1 MKLQVFLEKLNKAL
15 DNPSCYL
22 QGGFGQRLL
31 NPGGDWYDKNY
42 SWNKTNAAVIAAHT
56 NTKPVSFGFDCVC
69 LIKGCLWGFSAAP
82 AKAYGG
88 AKYESNKVPDFTIRK
103 LYEAYC
109 YDISEDFSTDPEP
122 GEILFYDKEFSHVG
136 VSIGGGYVIEATPAW
151 KCGVQRTLIANRLNP
166 DAVPVRKWWAHG
178 KTSFID
184 YESEQPPVTDWQA
197 VYKMLSEKYG
207 KLEAENTQLRVKLEQ
222 IKEIVE
228 NG

>member
-1 MKLQVFLEKLNKAL
+1 MKLQVFLEKLYKAL

-56 NTKPVSFGFDCVC
+56 NTNPVSFGFDCVC
-69 LIKGCLWGFSAAP
+69 LIKGCLWGFNAAP

-109 YDISEDFSTDPEP
+109 YDISEDFSPDPEP
-122 GEILFYDKEFSHVG
+122 GEILFYDREFSHVG

-166 DAVPVRKWWAHG
+166 GILTPCRSGNGGRTVRRLLLIMRTNSRLLRTGRPCIKCFPKNTESLKLKIH
-178 KTSFID
+178 SFALN
-184 YESEQPPVTDWQA
+184 WN
-197 VYKMLSEKYG
+197 K
-207 KLEAENTQLRVKLEQ
+207 
-222 IKEIVE
+222 
-228 NG
+228 